1 MSQYVYCYYG
11 YGVDLGD
18 LEFKPKF
25 SKNKKVQKDC
35 QTIFDKFLNDDD
47 TLYDNDLDCSFEGTD
62 YDDIT
67 LTWHP
72 NSEAYNFLL
81 IIENEYVVGPN
92 VKTYTVKE
100 AKEHLTKAFN
110 YLFDN
115 WNEAY
120 AKENK
125 TPAPANTEQAKTI
138 KQAVDQTIIKNAN
151 YDVGK
156 WYEIG

>member
-1 MSQYVYCYYG
+1 MSQDVYCYYG

-35 QTIFDKFLNDDD
+35 QTIFDKFLDDDD
-47 TLYDNDLDCSFEGTD
+47 TFYNNDLDWSFEGTD
-62 YDDIT
+62 CDDVT
-67 LTWHP
+67 LTFHP

-125 TPAPANTEQAKTI
+125 TSAPANTEQAKTI

>member
-1 MSQYVYCYYG
+1 MSQELYCYYG

-18 LEFKPKF
+18 LDFKPKF

-47 TLYDNDLDCSFEGTD
+47 TL
-62 YDDIT
+62 
-67 LTWHP
+67 TWHP
-72 NSEAYNFLL
+72 ISEAYDFLL
-81 IIENEYVVGPN
+81 IIENACIVGTN

-110 YLFDN
+110 YLFDK

-120 AKENK
+120 AIEDK
-125 TPAPANTEQAKTI
+125 TSAPANTEQAKTI
-138 KQAVDQTIIKNAN
+138 KQAVDQAIIKNAQH
-151 YDVGK
+151 DVGT
-156 WYEIG
+156 WYEID